1 MRYGYRGR
9 LVYVD
14 LTKGEIEISEL
25 DERIV
30 RQYLLGSGLGIKILL
45 DNFDK
50 ELSPLDPES
59 PMIFI
64 SGLLTGTPVPTAS
77 KLSVCL
83 RSPLTGIWNEST
95 VGGDFGAVLKF
106 AGYDGIYIKGR
117 AERPV
122 YLFISKEE
130 IKIEDATSLWGK
142 DTYEVNDILKE
153 KYGKGVKIAS
163 IGPAGENLVK
173 IASINVEGRT
183 GRAAGRGGPGAVMGS
198 KNLKAIVV
206 SGRDVLPIYDKSG
219 LTRSI
224 KELVPQIKQGTESL
238 TLFGTVGGMVKVNKT
253 GDLPIKNFY
262 GSLFTEG
269 AEKTSGMA
277 MKEEYEVKDYR
288 CYACPIACGKHLV
301 RKKGFPEELDI
312 AGPEYET
319 GAGFGALLLND
330 DLETIVWANDL
341 CNRLGLDTIST
352 SMTIAFAMELSEKK
366 LIDEDIPWGDGEK
379 ILSLVEDIAYRRELG
394 DILAEG
400 TRAAARKIGHGAEE
414 YSVDVKGLELPM
426 HDPRAFTS
434 MAINYATG
442 NRGGCHLESL
452 SYYAEQGL
460 KLPGIK
466 MRETYDPHSDEG
478 KAELAV
484 QMQNYMNVYNA
495 LGLCKFLIRGN
506 IGITHLAE
514 WVKFATGMEFTP
526 EELLK
531 IGERLFNLKR
541 VYNVSLGISRKDD
554 FLPPRIMTWARED
567 GGAKGVIPHIGKM
580 LNEYYKIRGW
590 SEEGLPVNCFAYD
603 RMKKESNI

>member
-9 LVYVD
+9 LILVD
-14 LTKGEIEISEL
+14 LSKRSIEIEEI
-25 DERIV
+25 DEKTIK
-30 RQYLLGSGLGIKILL
+30 QYLLGSGLGVKILL

-50 ELSPLDPES
+50 DLDPLDPKS
-59 PMIFI
+59 PMLFI

-83 RSPLTGIWNEST
+83 RSPLTGIWDEAT

-106 AGYDGIYIKGR
+106 AGYDGIYITGR
-117 AERPV
+117 ADKPV
-122 YLFISKEE
+122 YLYVSKEE

-153 KYGKGVKIAS
+153 KYGKNVKIAS

-173 IASINVEGRT
+173 IAGINIEGRT
-183 GRAAGRGGPGAVMGS
+183 GRAAARGGTGAVMGS
-198 KNLKAIVV
+198 KNLKAIAV
-206 SGRDVLPIYDKSG
+206 SGRDVLPLYDKKG
-219 LTRSI
+219 LMESI
-224 KELVPQIKQGTESL
+224 KNLVPQIKKGTESL
-238 TLFGTVGGMVKVNKT
+238 TLFGTVGWMVKVNT
-253 GDLPIKNFY
+253 TVDLPIKNFY

-277 MKEEYEVKDYR
+277 IAEEYEVKNYR
-288 CYACPIACGKHLV
+288 CYACPIACGKHLI
-301 RKKGFPEELDI
+301 RKKGFPEELEI

-352 SMTIAFAMELSEKK
+352 SMAIAFAMDLSEKRI
-366 LIDEDIPWGDGEK
+366 IDEDILWGDGK
-379 ILSLVEDIAYRRELG
+379 AILSLIEDIAYRRELG

-400 TRAAARKIGHGAEE
+400 TRSAAKKIGHGAEE
-414 YSVDVKGLELPM
+414 YSIDVKGLEMPM

-442 NRGGCHLESL
+442 NRGACHLESL

-466 MRETYDPHSDEG
+466 MRESYDPHSDEG

-484 QMQNYMNVYNA
+484 NMQNYMNVYNA

-514 WVKFATGMEFTP
+514 WTRLATGIEFTP

-531 IGERLFNLKR
+531 VGERLFNLKR

-554 FLPPRIMTWARED
+554 LLPPRIMTWAREE
-567 GGAKGVIPHIGKM
+567 GGAKGVIPNIGKM

-590 SEEGLPVNCFAYD
+590 SEEGLPVNCFAYND
-603 RMKKESNI
+603 MKNDI

>member
-9 LVYVD
+9 LLYIN
-14 LTKGEIEISEL
+14 LTERKIEVNELSES
-25 DERIV
+25 IV
-30 RQYLLGSGLGIKILL
+30 KQYLLGSGLGIKILL

-50 ELSPLDPES
+50 DLSPLDPDA
-59 PMIFI
+59 PMLFI

-83 RSPLTGIWNEST
+83 RSPLTGIWDEST
-95 VGGDFGAVLKF
+95 VGGDFGAFLKF
-106 AGYDGIYIKGR
+106 AGYDGIYITGK
-117 AERPV
+117 AEKPV
-122 YLFISKEE
+122 YIFISKDEV
-130 IKIEDATSLWGK
+130 KIEDATDLWGK
-142 DTYEVNDILKE
+142 DTYATNDILKE
-153 KYGKGVKIAS
+153 KYGADIKVAS

-173 IASINVEGRT
+173 IASINIEGRV

-206 SGRDVLPIYDKSG
+206 TGRDVLPLYDKKG
-219 LTRSI
+219 LMESI
-224 KELVPQIKQGTESL
+224 KNLVPQIKSGTESL
-238 TLFGTVGGMVKVNKT
+238 TLFGTVGGMVKVDKT
-253 GDLPIKNFY
+253 GDLPVKNFY

-269 AEKTSGMA
+269 AAKTSGMA
-277 MKEEYEVKDYR
+277 IAEEYEVKNYR

-301 RKKGFPEELDI
+301 RKKGFPEELEI

-319 GAGFGALLLND
+319 GAGFGALILND

-352 SMTIAFAMELSEKK
+352 SMVIAFAMELSEKG

-379 ILSLVEDIAYRRELG
+379 ILSLIEDIAYRRELG
-394 DILAEG
+394 DTLAEG
-400 TRAAARKIGHGAEE
+400 TRKASQEIGHGAEE
-414 YSVDVKGLELPM
+414 YSIDVKGLELPM

-466 MRETYDPHSDEG
+466 MKESYDPHSDEG

-484 QMQNYMNVYNA
+484 NMQNYMNVYNA

-514 WVKFATGMEFTP
+514 WLKLATGIEFTP
-526 EELLK
+526 DELLK
-531 IGERLFNLKR
+531 TGERLFNLKR

-554 FLPPRIMTWARED
+554 LLPPRIMTWAREE

-580 LNEYYKIRGW
+580 LNEYYKLRGW
-590 SEEGLPVNCFAYD
+590 SEEGLPVSCLAY
-603 RMKKESNI
+603 KKEKQ